1 MIDMTQKKENNIC
14 CKKRGAEWNLTMNKF
29 DSLECVMHVYLWT
42 KWMSEKKKKEQ
53 SEFVNCTMMLVNA
66 DNDEDETNI

>member
-1 MIDMTQKKENNIC
+1 MIDMTQKEENSIC
-14 CKKRGAEWNLTMNKF
+14 WKKRGAEWNLTMNKF

-42 KWMSEKKKKEQ
+42 RWMSEKKEQ
-53 SEFVNCTMMLVNA
+53 SEFVNCSMMLVYA